1 MNCKCGRD
9 MIRIRDQEIYW
20 CLNCGRL
27 FDIFQNYDL
36 WYESIISINFDVCKT
51 VFDGTKKCQ

>member
-9 MIRIRDQEIYW
+9 MIRIRNQEIYW

-27 FDIFQNYDL
+27 FDIFQNDEL
-36 WYESIISINFDVCKT
+36 WYESIISINFDVCKS
-51 VFDGTKKCQ
+51 VFDGTKK